1 MKTAST
7 YTVVSGDSLYA
18 IARRFG
24 MTIDELK
31 ALNRLTSN
39 VLSVGQRLQV
49 MVDAPSPGWPS
60 AGSSSPAGTGVSYT
74 VVRGDTL
81 SGIARRFN
89 TTVEE
94 IKRLNGLTS
103 NTLSVGQ
110 RLRVGGSQ
118 APSGPSGGDP
128 APPSTATAGYTV
140 APGDTLF
147 GIASRFNTTV
157 DELKRLNALTSTA
170 LSVGQRIKVPGRPAT
185 PEWNDNPPPPPVVVY
200 DPTPAL
206 DVQGARRQFALEVR
220 PDVGCNRYLLT
231 VPLLNGNQV
240 VAQMRDNVTI
250 SRYMIYPQGILY
262 PGMADFPLE
271 VGLIESVGLT
281 PPQARAL
288 QYVSTHEGKYD
299 AINSYD
305 KGLFSYGF
313 VQFVAASESG
323 ASLNRVLHSM
333 KAYAP
338 TQFDRIFQR
347 LGIYSEGGQTV
358 VVNDYG
364 GKLRGDDAWKF
375 IQRTVRLYAPF
386 IQAGFEPILVREQ
399 LRIANLMYIQ
409 PALNFKLNLTVNGI
423 ALRIPRLQD
432 IISSEALL
440 TAVIAIAVNRGV
452 GGMSKIVGDA
462 ISAVAAQNR
471 LHDPAAIK
479 RVDERQV
486 CETIV
491 AQSTDERVHNRAQGV
506 LSSGL
511 SFAKV

>member
-1 MKTAST
+1 
-7 YTVVSGDSLYA
+7 
-18 IARRFG
+18 
-24 MTIDELK
+24 
-31 ALNRLTSN
+31 
-39 VLSVGQRLQV
+39 
-49 MVDAPSPGWPS
+49 
-60 AGSSSPAGTGVSYT
+60 
-74 VVRGDTL
+74 
-81 SGIARRFN
+81 
-89 TTVEE
+89 
-94 IKRLNGLTS
+94 
-103 NTLSVGQ
+103 
-110 RLRVGGSQ
+110 
-118 APSGPSGGDP
+118 
-128 APPSTATAGYTV
+128 
-140 APGDTLF
+140 
-147 GIASRFNTTV
+147 
-157 DELKRLNALTSTA
+157 
-170 LSVGQRIKVPGRPAT
+170 
-185 PEWNDNPPPPPVVVY
+185 
-200 DPTPAL
+200 
-206 DVQGARRQFALEVR
+206 
-220 PDVGCNRYLLT
+220 
-231 VPLLNGNQV
+231 
-240 VAQMRDNVTI
+240 
-250 SRYMIYPQGILY
+250 
-262 PGMADFPLE
+262 
-271 VGLIESVGLT
+271 
-281 PPQARAL
+281 
-288 QYVSTHEGKYD
+288 
-299 AINSYD
+299 
-305 KGLFSYGF
+305 
-313 VQFVAASESG
+313 
-323 ASLNRVLHSM
+323 VLHSM

-479 RVDERQV
+479 RVDERHV